1 MNWRDRENDGA
12 YISFLTLR
20 VLEIGHD
27 FAYILRDIARDFTYI
42 MIVLSHI
49 FFLCIKRLGSVLSS
63 PELM

>member
-1 MNWRDRENDGA
+1 MA

-27 FAYILRDIARDFTYI
+27 FAYILRDIARDFTYNI

>member
-1 MNWRDRENDGA
+1 MNWRDRENDGV
-12 YISFLTLR
+12 YIFFNLR

-27 FAYILRDIARDFTYI
+27 FAYILRDIARDFTY

>member
-1 MNWRDRENDGA
+1 MA

-42 MIVLSHI
+42 IVLSHI